1 MRPRIRQHRKSDL
14 ETAEQQQVRLA
25 FVRERN
31 KRFGMIVEGV
41 PYHEELAG
49 RAGMRFLLLPEA
61 HHVLEDVQRAAAVLW
76 RQRDVVSME
85 VFWPS
90 HSEMECSPC

>member
-31 KRFGMIVEGV
+31 KRFGMMGSFAGEG
-41 PYHEELAG
+41 EIL
-49 RAGMRFLLLPEA
+49 R
-61 HHVLEDVQRAAAVLW
+61 
-76 RQRDVVSME
+76 
-85 VFWPS
+85 
-90 HSEMECSPC
+90 

>member
-1 MRPRIRQHRKSDL
+1 MQPRIRQHQKSDL
-14 ETAEQQQVRLA
+14 ETAEQQQVRLS
-25 FVRERN
+25 FVRERS
-31 KRFGMIVEGV
+31 KKFGMILEGV
-41 PYHEELAG
+41 PYYEELAG

>member
-49 RAGMRFLLLPEA
+49 RAGMSFLLLPEA
-61 HHVLEDVQRAAAVLW
+61 HHVLDDVKRA
-76 RQRDVVSME
+76 
-85 VFWPS
+85 
-90 HSEMECSPC
+90 EMECSPC